1 MQVMLGYRWLPFS
14 IARLLSLRQYGVASN
29 FLSHDSALMSSLL
42 PLSSSYS
49 FHSPSSFLNAARS
62 TIASSLTIPIHT
74 PSRSSTTT
82 RVCFTNTIPFFQS
95 PPTRPSHPASAIT
108 PKPPPN

>member
-1 MQVMLGYRWLPFS
+1 MVLLAILSATTLLLCLLFFLFPLP
-14 IARLLSLRQYGVASN
+14 
-29 FLSHDSALMSSLL
+29 
-42 PLSSSYS
+42 PLSTSYS
-49 FHSPSSFLNAARS
+49 FHSPSSFFNAARS